1 MRVSQLAGIGV
12 TAIVVFGVDLPIDW
26 LVFLAMLCGAFAMA
40 LVESMLR
47 DRR

>member
-1 MRVSQLAGIGV
+1 MRVSQMAGIGV

-40 LVESMLR
+40 LVEGMLR